1 MSNATAVRV
10 FVPGLPQ
17 GKGRA
22 RTRVIHGK
30 AGQAFATHYT
40 PAKTRTY
47 EGIIATAGTTAM
59 NGLPPLDGGLVLE
72 FRAVMPVPASWPEW
86 KRAAALRGE
95 IVPTTKPDLD
105 NIEKALKDGFN
116 GVVWKDDCQVVDVI
130 KGKRYGEMLGITA
143 VVTVYPAQAAQT
155 AKKALLPMRAAA

>member
-1 MSNATAVRV
+1 MTETVRV

-22 RTRVIHGK
+22 RTRVIAGK
-30 AGQAFATHYT
+30 DGRAFATHYT

-47 EGIIATAGTTAM
+47 EGIIATAGSAAM
-59 NGLPPLDGGLVLE
+59 NGAPLLAGALALE
-72 FRAVMPVPASWPEW
+72 FVAVMQVPQSWPEW

-95 IVPTTKPDLD
+95 IAPTTKPDLD

-116 GVVWKDDCQVVDVI
+116 GVIWHDDCQVVGVSKAKKYGDVP
-130 KGKRYGEMLGITA
+130 GIAA
-143 VVTVYPAQAAQT
+143 VVSRHPAQAAQD
-155 AKKALLPMRAAA
+155 AKKALLPLRAAA